1 MKTSPDISLSSA
13 PTILHIYTY
22 LYSCIHIFNTKLRAM
37 VASVVFFV
45 LLPSFAFGAVAHSQ
59 VWESG
64 YTFFAF
70 FQKYNIPTSVYY
82 NLSPKDRELTSEIYA
97 GVTYYTLLDDDG
109 SLLQAL
115 IPIGDGMQIH
125 IFKRDGVYK
134 LDFTP
139 MIYFEQE
146 QTVSL
151 SIQKSPYQD
160 LLEMTH
166 DNGLVS
172 EFINAY
178 KNSVNFRAILKNDRL
193 AVIYNR
199 KYRLGRPLKNASI
212 KAAVVEINKKP
223 HYIFQYKNRYYN
235 KDGKEIQGF
244 ILQTPIFGARISSR
258 FSLGRKHPILGTIRP
273 HYAVDYAAPTGTPI
287 YAAADGVVIFAG
299 KKGGYGNL
307 IEIRHENN
315 LKTLYAHLNAFAKG
329 IKTGKKVKRGQ
340 MIGRVGS
347 TGLSTGPHLHFG
359 LYRNNVP
366 INPLTNVKAVS
377 KELQGKEKADFIALT
392 EHFMPYLQEALT
404 QSINII
410 TSNENLNLPSEPQ
423 DADISQDAQELD
435 SIPSATN
442 TGDAQ

>member
-1 MKTSPDISLSSA
+1 MNMKKIVMCISVWSSLS
-13 PTILHIYTY
+13 
-22 LYSCIHIFNTKLRAM
+22 
-37 VASVVFFV
+37 
-45 LLPSFAFGAVAHSQ
+45 FGAVAHSQ
-59 VWESG
+59 IWEMG

-82 NLSPKDRELTSEIYA
+82 NLSAKDRELTSEIYA

-125 IFKRDGVYK
+125 IFKRNGAYV

-146 QTVSL
+146 QIVSL

-160 LLEMTH
+160 LLEMTK

-178 KNSVNFRAILKNDRL
+178 KNSVNFRSIIKNDRL
-193 AVIYNR
+193 AVIYDR
-199 KYRLGRPLKNASI
+199 KYRLGKPLKNASI

-223 HYIFQYKNRYYN
+223 HYIFRYKNGRYYN

-244 ILQTPIFGARISSR
+244 LLQTPVAGARISSR

-287 YAAADGVVIFAG
+287 VAAADGVVIFAG
-299 KKGGYGNL
+299 KRGGYGNL

-315 LKTLYAHLNAFAKG
+315 LKTLYAHLSSFASG
-329 IKTGKKVKRGQ
+329 IKAGKKVKRGQ

-366 INPLTNVKAVS
+366 INPLSSVKAPS
-377 KELQGKEKADFIALT
+377 KELQGKDREAFIALR
-392 EHFMPYLQEALT
+392 EHFIPYLEDALT
-404 QSINII
+404 KSTNLITPNEQLNIPTEEAI
-410 TSNENLNLPSEPQ
+410 SKEEISLKTQ
-423 DADISQDAQELD
+423 D
-435 SIPSATN
+435 SATARIS
-442 TGDAQ
+442 TK